1 MLSAP
6 NRLTRSDDFT
16 HVVRRGRRAGG
27 PLLVAHLLDRGDE
40 ATTQVGFV
48 VAKNVGNAVTRNV
61 VKRRLR
67 HLMRERLGMLPS
79 GSTLVVRAQP
89 KAAQCSFSELTEALD
104 RSLRRVMAQ

>member
-67 HLMRERLGMLPS
+67 HLMRERIGLLPS

-89 KAAQCSFSELTEALD
+89 KAAVCTFTELAQALD
-104 RSLRRVMAQ
+104 RTLGRVMAQ